1 LQREKREKQ
10 TEEEALMVKLL
21 MKIDEKGINWL
32 LVGSSS
38 HKTDLRFLLLVVLF
52 TDGIVY
58 QKAKHF

>member
-1 LQREKREKQ
+1 
-10 TEEEALMVKLL
+10 MVKLL

-32 LVGSSS
+32 LVGSSP